1 MCACAG
7 IPLKCFDG
15 LRQLSGSPSFFYL
28 FVVPQLKGMNRPP
41 PPLVLSLYISL
52 SPFLSGRVSLSHWVA
67 HVPALSSWRRG
78 ANLGQQ
84 FQERRQRT
92 ATVKPP
98 CGLLVQVVLMGEQQG
113 EKGTGLTQH

>member
-1 MCACAG
+1 MGCVNCLAVPLFLFVRGSSAKG
-7 IPLKCFDG
+7 DEPPPIRPLPIHLTIPL
-15 LRQLSGSPSFFYL
+15 
-28 FVVPQLKGMNRPP
+28 
-41 PPLVLSLYISL
+41 SLWTCL
-52 SPFLSGRVSLSHWVA
+52 SLSHWVA